1 MKVVKEVEAPSV
13 NAFNWNLPQPGATVK
28 VYASAVDGPECF
40 WCQLSTADMDSL
52 ASQVQEAGE
61 KSVRSNDF
69 IASLRVGSP
78 CNVIF
83 SEDNNWYRAMVTKME
98 SDVVTVRFTDY
109 GNEDS
114 VGQDQIRQLP
124 EPLVKISPQAFSCCL
139 ADFDM
144 KAETWT
150 SEGRNYFYEKV
161 NEDML
166 ELTIHEIQEPDESYI
181 PVARVTIKCN
191 GLDIREDVRQFLQG
205 VKSEGLEVPDGSINL
220 TPIDENQAVETDQPQ
235 VCEELCT
242 TDVRA
247 YEPEESALEGQ
258 YDEDCPL
265 QEDVIEDQACSRLNE
280 EQESDTDGV
289 KEAVNL
295 HHKAHN
301 GPAVEDLSHV
311 ALKDQVPQD
320 EFEATEEIKIA
331 IVPGVSE
338 DVPEFE
344 EFEDCTEGPY
354 EENNDPT
361 DDVSSN
367 HLEQGG
373 LIESGRPET
382 AAHQQC
388 PDLMSSRH
396 QEHLSRDTS
405 ASVES
410 LISHFNDK
418 LFLLNEE
425 RTTHDAAKKEVTTD
439 SEEAIVPEAESA
451 EEFEDCTEDGT
462 KKEKEENEGVDV
474 PSGDYVEIEDA
485 LRSESLETS
494 HFAESDDLHKAEEP
508 LPNKMSQEDK
518 IIATIKVADE
528 IVPSVISED
537 VHKIENIVKN
547 EDVAANDSMLAIE
560 GNKVYNEAMASED
573 VLDDD
578 TVDNVVSVELLY
590 IEPEKDEANKDVE
603 KYGGLV
609 ISEDDL
615 VPGDA
620 KMLLESK
627 AVTEGEEVSED
638 CMDIEEICAEDLSL
652 KEETV
657 TEVTTESEEA
667 IVPEAESAEEF
678 EDCTEDGTKQEKEEN
693 EGVDVP
699 SGDYVE
705 IEDALR
711 SESLETSHFAE
722 SDDLHKAEEPLPNK
736 MSQEGKIIAT
746 IKFADEIVPSVISED
761 VHKIENIVKNEDVSA
776 TDSMLVIE
784 GNKVYDEAMASEDV
798 LDDDTVDN
806 VVSVE
811 LLYIEPEKDEAN
823 KDVEKYGGLVISED
837 DLVPGDAKMLL
848 ESKAVTEGEEVSED
862 CMDIEEICAENLSLK
877 EETVTDETKRE
888 KVEHEGV
895 DVPGEEYL
903 DIENALGSEAIE
915 TILESDD
922 LHKNGGPAHSIM
934 SQEDKKILTI
944 KVADEI
950 VPSVIN
956 EDVQKIENI
965 VKNEAVEATDAILA
979 IEGNKVYDKAMARED
994 VLDDDTVENVVS
1006 AELLYIEPEKDE
1018 ANKKVEKYGGLV
1030 INEDDLVPGDAK
1042 MLLESKAVTEGE
1054 DCMDIE
1060 AICAEDL
1067 SLKEE
1072 TVTDGT
1078 NQEKVEHVD
1087 VPSEDYVEI
1096 ENALRSE
1103 ALETSLEFDYLH
1115 KDGGPAPSIMSQED
1129 KNILTIKVADEDVE
1143 ATDSILAIEG
1153 NKVYD
1158 EAMASED
1165 VLDDDTVENVVSAEL
1180 LCIEP
1185 DKDEA
1190 IKDVGHYGGLVFSED
1205 DLLPDDVKMLLVSKA
1220 VTEGEEVSEDCMDI
1234 EAICAEDLSLKEET
1248 ITGKEA
1254 IEHVRTITSNDFIQ
1268 SDLTSCDF
1276 TECAEVTTT
1285 HIDLR
1290 YIEEEIQE
1298 DEEVATLEGAVG
1310 GASLCFHKFE
1320 AILVKGPWIDLTQKC
1335 VAFAEEKPVDDKH
1348 TDLMNL
1354 NQPVADGDLE
1364 TRNKELKEN
1373 MKLEKNVDTKDK
1385 ELKDSVNCGQSV
1397 TDDLDLKDSK
1407 YLEELVVGEVLEVK
1421 DNMSHEESIEG
1432 QEKDSMNHDG
1442 AVTNDNK
1449 ELKYS
1454 MKSEEGVAC
1463 EDVNKALAS
1472 EEVFCGF
1479 LSADFIDLKEPEII
1493 QGFVETVKADT
1504 SQHVEDLGTVTSN
1517 DFVESKGD
1525 LTESNITECGAGTTT
1540 DIAEIINKDEELV
1553 STERAIR
1560 EISLSFE
1567 EVKATVVEGPFVDLC
1582 QEFVAGVGEEPV
1594 ENKDLEFKD
1603 TMTSEEVLVEEDLEI
1618 GASAFEENFWES
1630 LCTGDISDNE
1640 LVEDFSENSQHSVDC
1655 VRGECDPSEDTLP
1668 ADDSSTTLP
1677 EEQGSQSGSFTSYR
1691 ESPTLIAS
1699 TESELS
1705 DPLEETDSD
1714 SEAPEA
1720 QDSVETKLSPYV
1732 GRKKTSQAP

>member
-425 RTTHDAAKKEVTTD
+425 RTTHDAAKK
-439 SEEAIVPEAESA
+439 
-451 EEFEDCTEDGT
+451 
-462 KKEKEENEGVDV
+462 
-474 PSGDYVEIEDA
+474 
-485 LRSESLETS
+485 
-494 HFAESDDLHKAEEP
+494 
-508 LPNKMSQEDK
+508 
-518 IIATIKVADE
+518 
-528 IVPSVISED
+528 
-537 VHKIENIVKN
+537 
-547 EDVAANDSMLAIE
+547 
-560 GNKVYNEAMASED
+560 
-573 VLDDD
+573 
-578 TVDNVVSVELLY
+578 
-590 IEPEKDEANKDVE
+590 
-603 KYGGLV
+603 
-609 ISEDDL
+609 
-615 VPGDA
+615 
-620 KMLLESK
+620 
-627 AVTEGEEVSED
+627 
-638 CMDIEEICAEDLSL
+638 
-652 KEETV
+652 
-657 TEVTTESEEA
+657 EVTTESEEA

-1677 EEQGSQSGSFTSYR
+1677 EEQEQAPAEVMAEDVWESTSEDVTSEGQGSQSGSFTSYR